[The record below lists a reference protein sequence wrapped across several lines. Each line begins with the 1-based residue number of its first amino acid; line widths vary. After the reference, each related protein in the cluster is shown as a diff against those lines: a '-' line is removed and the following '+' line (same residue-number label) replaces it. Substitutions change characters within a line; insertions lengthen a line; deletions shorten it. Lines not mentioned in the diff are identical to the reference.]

1 MNWNEVYEWLKSHG
15 HINDEWENIAV
26 TDDGFYAEDKM
37 ENTFI
42 SLFTRGSDDELV
54 FYVGCLRPKV
64 SVGSCTGLYVSHS
77 GDVIGFLEDHLE
89 YMYDALMRKVMENN
103 G

>member
-1 MNWNEVYEWLKSHG
+1 MNWNEVYEWLKSHS
-15 HINDEWENIAV
+15 HIHDEWENITI

-42 SLFTRGSDDELV
+42 SIFTRGGGELV
-54 FYVGCLRPKV
+54 LYVGCLRPKV
-64 SVGSCTGLYVSHS
+64 SVGSGTGLYVSHS
-77 GDVIGFLEDHLE
+77 DDVIGFLEDNLE
-89 YMYDALMRKVMENN
+89 YMYDALMRKVMEKN

>member
-15 HINDEWENIAV
+15 HIHDGWETIAV
-26 TDDGFYAEDKM
+26 GDDRFYAEDEM

-42 SLFTRGSDDELV
+42 SIFTRGGNELV
-54 FYVGCLRPKV
+54 LYVGCFRPKV
-64 SVGSCTGLYVSHS
+64 SVGSGTGYYVSHS
-77 GDVIGFLEDHLE
+77 DDVINFLEDNLE
-89 YMYDALMRKVMENN
+89 DMYDELMRKVMENN